1 MDNKEVLDRIEAFAA
16 SMLMSDSVCK
26 LCYHNID
33 HTLRVVENVE
43 YIALK
48 EGVSD
53 EEMFVLKM
61 TAWLH
66 DLGYSKRYK
75 GHEDESILI
84 AEELLKK
91 ENVHSSLIDKV
102 IQGINATRVPQQP
115 KSKLDKI
122 ISDADL
128 FDLGTEEYFELSE
141 KLFTE
146 WNNCIVPDDNRNNWL
161 ISLQFLKD
169 HRYFTEYGNSIL
181 ETRKQENIRLLELRL
196 KITG

>member
-1 MDNKEVLDRIEAFAA
+1 
-16 SMLMSDSVCK
+16 MLMSDSVCK

-53 EEMFVLKM
+53 EEMFVLK
-61 TAWLH
+61 TIAWLH

-84 AEELLKK
+84 ATDFLKK
-91 ENVHSSLIDKV
+91 EDISHSLIEQ
-102 IQGINATRVPQQP
+102 ISRGICATRVPQEP
-115 KSKLDKI
+115 KNKLEKI

-128 FDLGTEEYFELSE
+128 FDLGTDDYFELSE

-146 WNNCIVPDDNRNNWL
+146 WNNCTKADDNRNNWL
-161 ISLQFLKD
+161 LSLQFLKD
-169 HRYFTEYGNSIL
+169 HRYFTAYANRVLEPKKQKNIL
-181 ETRKQENIRLLELRL
+181 LLEKRL
-196 KITG
+196 KIS